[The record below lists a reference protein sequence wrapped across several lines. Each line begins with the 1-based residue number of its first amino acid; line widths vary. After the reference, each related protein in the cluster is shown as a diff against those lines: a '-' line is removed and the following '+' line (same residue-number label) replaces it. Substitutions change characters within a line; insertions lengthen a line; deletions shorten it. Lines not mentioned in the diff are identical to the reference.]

1 MAGLSAFLGSD
12 IHRDTKVYESKEPL
26 HHLSKTRRKT
36 YDDET
41 VRQIQIVYILAAII
55 WVVLIFVC
63 GWYKTKPIGL
73 LFLSIP
79 LFVFAINYHN
89 AIYHTVDLESE
100 MFEGNFLSFGFL
112 ITIILI
118 NWKKIGDKRR
128 IFKILMISLI
138 MIMLSLIDIWVDRE
152 NLILVK
158 HVRTIL
164 QTTALL
170 LLSYGLYT
178 YYVETIDNPWSH
190 IMEYDF

>member
-1 MAGLSAFLGSD
+1 MGELGAFTTID
-12 IHRDTKVYESKEPL
+12 VHRDSKVYEATVPL

-55 WVVLIFVC
+55 WIVLIFVC
-63 GWYKTKPIGL
+63 GWFKTRPLGL

-79 LFVFAINYHN
+79 LIVFAINYQN
-89 AIYHTVDLESE
+89 ACNHTIDLESE
-100 MFEGNFLSFGFL
+100 MFQGNFLSFAFL
-112 ITIILI
+112 ITVILI
-118 NWKKIGDKRR
+118 NWKKIGDKRK
-128 IFKILMISLI
+128 IFKILMISLV

-152 NLILVK
+152 NLILIK

-164 QTTALL
+164 QTSALL
-170 LLSYGLYT
+170 LLAYGLYT

-190 IMEYDF
+190 IMEHEY